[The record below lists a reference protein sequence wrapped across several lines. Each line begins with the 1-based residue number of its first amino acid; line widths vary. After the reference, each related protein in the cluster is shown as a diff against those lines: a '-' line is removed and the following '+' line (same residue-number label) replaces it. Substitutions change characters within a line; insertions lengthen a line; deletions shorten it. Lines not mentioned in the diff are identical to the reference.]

1 MNTPKVL
8 QKFWALSLVILL
20 AGFIGIGQTSAQTNY
35 FVDTVAGNNT
45 FNGSQMA
52 VGGFPNGPFKTI
64 AAATAVA
71 VDGDT
76 VTILANTYAEAIST
90 TAAVTYEVQTSGGNT
105 VVAITSITH
114 NSATDTATYT
124 DAAGGGAGT
133 FSLTGGITLTAGT
146 VNFGTAVVVATGQT
160 ITRTLGALTGTA
172 PTTTNLN
179 VTYNGAL
186 TAGMTAGNELP
197 ASLGTGNLVVSHTGD
212 ILTIPSAVS
221 VNTVQTTSTGTVSF
235 ASTLTTTAGGATDVN
250 IDANNTFTVSGSA
263 TIAGGID
270 IDAAATINMGATSIA
285 GATLNNAAGLV
296 TLASL
301 DINDQ
306 TVTNVSGTLAV
317 TGDLTVGVAASGTR
331 ITVTAGTMTVGSLTA
346 DALTDTAGDEFDR
359 VYRINNDATFTVSGA
374 ITEGSLT
381 ATTGESTASETEF
394 TSFSIDNAANQKFS
408 IGASSSLRGNIN
420 NAERSGIVAA
430 LDDGIILANSSTL
443 TALAVHGE
451 VMGEGTGTA
460 VAPFTAT
467 TFELNNANTQADDF
481 YNGANVTITGG
492 TGAGQVRPVTDFV
505 AATDVLTV
513 APAFDTTPDATST
526 YEIRLGTGVVSSFG
540 DVVGG
545 TLVVDYANGA
555 SNAVVATGSITQA
568 NNVTF
573 TSTVTTN
580 AATTPTFGA
589 VTGTTYSIAGDV
601 RLQGVMDWQNTFII
615 GGTLFIE
622 AQTDILAAA
631 LADHDVNGLNI
642 SVSGVTFAADDMVV
656 RSTVATLNDA
666 TFASDFT
673 ATNADVTATGGAGTS
688 FTTAFNA
695 KSLTVSGTA
704 AAEVA
709 GTLDTTNDVVVSS
722 GSTLALSA
730 LGVTSDIGGTF
741 DIDGAVTVAGA
752 GQTLT
757 MGALDVDATTGS
769 LVDGGAVNTYVLQG
783 NLTGGTI
790 TAADDAFTF
799 TVPSGGLTVAPK
811 PGTSVGQITINGSG
825 NTATFTESISSGT
838 GITLGN
844 DASVALGANNFIL
857 SAGDLTLTDEA
868 TITNSGENG
877 SVQFTATGAVT
888 QNIIVGGTPTTN
900 PTLQNVVMNMTN
912 AGGIL
917 DMDQAINIS
926 GTFTA
931 LDGQLTDANL
941 ITFTGANG
949 ELAIAAAAASV
960 TGATNGTHD
969 LEYLGASATG
979 GAEYTATG
987 IRNLTINMT
996 AGQTQTLPATDATI
1010 TGNLVVNTGSTLVT
1024 QESMAVQGNAT
1035 FNGNVTADA
1044 AEILNISGNL
1054 TVADGFAIT
1063 GSAASATV
1071 ELSGNSSTHSII
1083 GVLGADTILDISGTG
1098 ITVNGSIAGGDVD
1111 ADSEFQSITVD
1122 ASGSATFTSVQDI
1135 NGAVTV
1141 DGTAVI
1147 TLVSD
1152 GAIGVDTDGQI
1163 TGNVRVNGGG
1173 SLTLASNDASI
1184 TAIGGALT
1192 VNDNGSFILGSS
1204 LGSTGDVNLGDG
1216 SNATEA
1222 TFNLNGNTFIPG
1234 GGAGAMS
1241 VNASGAPATAPTFG
1255 TSGTLDIPNG
1265 GEIVGATNP
1274 TIPNL
1279 TINGGA
1285 AIDSDVTVSG
1295 TFTVTAAST
1304 GEDGDDVTVAGT
1316 AQINAN
1322 YTGTAGPTGSQL
1334 DITGQ
1339 VLNTTAA
1346 AVTITNLGIASTG
1359 STLASRTGGST
1370 VFTVSYLD
1378 HDSGELNI
1386 SEEVFNLVGDSGAG
1400 DDWDHDGGTY
1410 AGTGNFTMT
1419 GAGPTEIDLS
1429 TNGATIS
1436 VPNLTVNGAASQGLQ
1451 LDAAGD
1457 GITVTGFL
1465 FLNDAGGNVETEAGA
1480 TDATFSMGNGST
1492 IVRSTAGAVDH
1503 FDNAPTLGTGMTVR
1517 YTHILA
1523 DVTTANELPTTLARI
1538 EYESDGTAG
1547 DDLILEDGV
1556 AVTVDQIESSGDINI
1571 DLNDD
1576 GDNTITITD
1585 GGRIEYDGAD
1595 ADFTFDTPV
1604 VAGAITY
1611 RWDVADTMTDLL
1623 WPDAQ
1628 TAATV
1633 SVTDG
1638 TVSLHE
1644 SRTAGVLVVGDG
1656 TGAVNSAT
1664 LAVGLANT
1672 LTVSGATTID
1682 SDGRVNG
1689 LGTLNTDG
1697 ILTNSGTLATTSVV
1711 ASKDVTLTGDIAN
1724 LTLDGTT
1731 AQTVT
1736 VPTGGTT
1743 FSEELVVNNTAGV
1756 TFAGMNSG
1764 SAVLVGG
1771 QTIVGSAVTVVN
1783 EGLTLTEG
1791 VLTIPD
1797 GNSLILTHG
1806 GSGIQGYTRTNG
1818 CVFGTV
1824 RKQLSN
1830 TTSTAPADRLDFPLC
1845 SAGGL
1850 YRPYAITFNNP
1861 STIGGTA
1868 PTGSPATTDSSPA
1881 ITVRHDVSGENS
1893 VAELSGTNGLA
1904 QTVNGVMIARYP
1916 QAPSFFWTVA
1926 PSFTMSPS
1934 LSYDVDMRANDY
1946 ANFSSSCGASACDI
1960 NEIYPMRRHVG
1971 STSNLWSVASST
1983 TDNFLAGANDPVV
1996 VGRSATG
2003 ALQSSG
2009 TVFTYGLK
2017 SIFAAATSPAAIT
2030 VSTGNAHV
2038 VDLSTYFTGFTGALT
2053 YTAVSSDNSDATN
2066 PTTANV
2072 AGNNLT
2078 VTGGATAGAAVV
2090 SVSATDSF
2098 GLSATVSF
2106 TANNSAALTAS
2117 TDDLNRTLNVAGTS
2131 TQTFAGAFSGGA
2143 GTVAYT
2149 AASSDAAVTVASD
2162 GTTVTITA
2170 ATVGNATIT
2179 LTGTDGSTTP
2189 VVATKTFTVTGNT
2202 AFAVTNVASTDV
2214 LEGANTVVDLATA
2227 FAGGTAPYVYGAPV
2241 SATANVT
2248 ATIVGSNLTATVADA
2263 YTAGTTVGT
2272 VDVTVVGTD
2281 AQGDVQTF
2289 TLTVNVLPVKGDL
2302 DGQGMPSANSA
2313 TVTLKHIVGSLAPVL
2328 TAKQLVAA
2336 DFDSNTQINSFDAYQ
2351 IWLWPVAP
2359 KAGAAEELVGSSLAF
2374 GEMGREGTLVSLPIM
2389 IEGPVSDVVAMS
2401 FATSID
2407 PAFAKVVSID
2417 NNAEGWMLQHAI
2429 SEDGEIQIAAIGLD
2443 APENGV
2449 VATINIQL
2457 NDAIAQ
2463 FSISGEGALNNN
2475 PISSIDAIEVVELPG
2490 TFALQG
2496 NYPNPFNPSTTIQ
2509 FDLPETADVEIQV
2522 IDMVGRRVMT
2532 VPSQTMQAGVS
2543 RSIQLNASALA
2554 SGAYFYRVIAKMESK
2569 TAVDS
2574 GRFTLIK

>member
-1 MNTPKVL
+1 MNTQKVL

-250 IDANNTFTVSGSA
+250 IDAVNTFTVSGSA

-359 VYRINNDATFTVSGA
+359 VYVINNDATFTVSGA

-451 VMGEGTGTA
+451 VMAEGTGTA
-460 VAPFTAT
+460 VTPFTAT
-467 TFELNNANTQADDF
+467 TFELNNANAQADDF

-505 AATDVLTV
+505 AGTDVLTV
-513 APAFDTTPDATST
+513 APAFGTTPDATST
-526 YEIRLGTGVVSSFG
+526 YEIRLATGVVTSFG

-555 SNAVVATGSITQA
+555 SNAVVAAGSITQA

-573 TSTVTTN
+573 TSNVTTN
-580 AATTPTFGA
+580 AASTPTFGA

-673 ATNADVTATGGAGTS
+673 ATNADVTATGGAGVS

-769 LVDGGAVNTYVLQG
+769 LVDGGLVNTYVLQG

-790 TAADDAFTF
+790 TAPDDAFTF

-857 SAGDLTLTDEA
+857 SAGNLTLTDEA

-877 SVQFTATGAVT
+877 SVQFTGGGA
-888 QNIIVGGTPTTN
+888 QSIIVGGTPTTN
-900 PTLQNVVMNMTN
+900 PTLQNVVVNKTGN
-912 AGGIL
+912 TL
-917 DMDQAINIS
+917 TVVNAINVS
-926 GTFTA
+926 GTFSA
-931 LDGQLTDANL
+931 LDGATAGGAN
-941 ITFTGANG
+941 IAFTGSNG
-949 ELAIAAAAASV
+949 KLAVNLADATIAGDV
-960 TGATNGTHD
+960 TGTHD
-969 LEYLGASATG
+969 VEYVGNTGASQG
-979 GAEYTATG
+979 YTATG
-987 IRNLTINMT
+987 IRNLTINLN
-996 AGQTQTLPATDATI
+996 AGQTATLAATDATI

-1111 ADSEFQSITVD
+1111 ADSEFQAITVD
-1122 ASGSATFTSVQDI
+1122 ATGSATFTSVQDI
-1135 NGAVTV
+1135 NGNVTV

-1152 GAIGVDTDGQI
+1152 GGTGTDTDGQV
-1163 TGNVRVNGGG
+1163 TGNVLVNGGG
-1173 SLTLASNDASI
+1173 SLTLASNDATV
-1184 TAIGGALT
+1184 TAIGGTL
-1192 VNDNGSFILGSS
+1192 VVDDNGSFILGSS
-1204 LGSTGDVNLGDG
+1204 LGSTGDVTVGDG
-1216 SNATEA
+1216 SDATEA

-1234 GGAGAMS
+1234 GATNAIT
-1241 VNASGAPATAPTFG
+1241 VVASGAPATAPTFG

-1265 GEIVGATNP
+1265 GEIVGAANP

-1295 TFTVTAAST
+1295 TFTVAAAST
-1304 GEDGDDVTVAGT
+1304 GEDGDDVTVAGI

-1322 YTGTAGPTGSQL
+1322 YTGTAGPAGPQL
-1334 DITGQ
+1334 DITGV
-1339 VLNTTAA
+1339 VLNTTAGTL
-1346 AVTITNLGIASTG
+1346 TITNLGIANTS
-1359 STLASRTGGST
+1359 SILASRTGAST
-1370 VFTVSYLD
+1370 VFSVSYLD

-1386 SEEVFNLVGDSGAG
+1386 SEETFILTGVAAI

-1410 AGTGNFTMT
+1410 AGTGTYVMT
-1419 GAGPTEIDLS
+1419 GAADEIDLS

-1436 VPNLTVNGAASQGLQ
+1436 VPNLTVNGGAGDGLQ
-1451 LDAAGD
+1451 LDAAAD
-1457 GITVTGFL
+1457 GITVTGTL
-1465 FLNDAGGNVETEAGA
+1465 TLNDAGLNVETEVGLAA
-1480 TDATFSMGNGST
+1480 DATFSMGNGST
-1492 IVRSTAGAVDH
+1492 IVRSTGGAVDH

-1517 YTHILA
+1517 YTHTAA

-1611 RWDVADTMTDLL
+1611 RWDVTDTMTDLL

-1638 TVSLHE
+1638 TVTLHE
-1644 SRTAGVLVVGDG
+1644 SRTAGVLVVGDNI
-1656 TGAVNSAT
+1656 GAVNSAT
-1664 LAVGLANT
+1664 LAVGAST

-1689 LGTLNTDG
+1689 VGTLNTDG

-1711 ASKDVTLTGDIAN
+1711 ASKDVTLTGGIAN

-1771 QTIVGSAVTVVN
+1771 QTIVGSAVSVVN

-1916 QAPSFFWTVA
+1916 QAPSFFWTVS

-1960 NEIYPMRRHVG
+1960 NEIYPVRRHVG

-1983 TDNFLAGANDPVV
+1983 TDNFLAGADDPVV

-2017 SIFAAATSPAAIT
+2017 SIFAAATSPAAIA

-2038 VDLSTYFTGFTGALT
+2038 VDLSTYFTG
-2053 YTAVSSDNSDATN
+2053 YT
-2066 PTTANV
+2066 
-2072 AGNNLT
+2072 
-2078 VTGGATAGAAVV
+2078 
-2090 SVSATDSF
+2090 
-2098 GLSATVSF
+2098 
-2106 TANNSAALTAS
+2106 
-2117 TDDLNRTLNVAGTS
+2117 
-2131 TQTFAGAFSGGA
+2131 
-2143 GTVAYT
+2143 
-2149 AASSDAAVTVASD
+2149 
-2162 GTTVTITA
+2162 
-2170 ATVGNATIT
+2170 
-2179 LTGTDGSTTP
+2179 
-2189 VVATKTFTVTGNT
+2189 
-2202 AFAVTNVASTDV
+2202 
-2214 LEGANTVVDLATA
+2214 
-2227 FAGGTAPYVYGAPV
+2227 
-2241 SATANVT
+2241 
-2248 ATIVGSNLTATVADA
+2248 
-2263 YTAGTTVGT
+2263 
-2272 VDVTVVGTD
+2272 
-2281 AQGDVQTF
+2281 
-2289 TLTVNVLPVKGDL
+2289 
-2302 DGQGMPSANSA
+2302 
-2313 TVTLKHIVGSLAPVL
+2313 
-2328 TAKQLVAA
+2328 
-2336 DFDSNTQINSFDAYQ
+2336 
-2351 IWLWPVAP
+2351 
-2359 KAGAAEELVGSSLAF
+2359 
-2374 GEMGREGTLVSLPIM
+2374 
-2389 IEGPVSDVVAMS
+2389 
-2401 FATSID
+2401 
-2407 PAFAKVVSID
+2407 
-2417 NNAEGWMLQHAI
+2417 
-2429 SEDGEIQIAAIGLD
+2429 
-2443 APENGV
+2443 
-2449 VATINIQL
+2449 
-2457 NDAIAQ
+2457 
-2463 FSISGEGALNNN
+2463 
-2475 PISSIDAIEVVELPG
+2475 
-2490 TFALQG
+2490 
-2496 NYPNPFNPSTTIQ
+2496 
-2509 FDLPETADVEIQV
+2509 
-2522 IDMVGRRVMT
+2522 
-2532 VPSQTMQAGVS
+2532 
-2543 RSIQLNASALA
+2543 
-2554 SGAYFYRVIAKMESK
+2554 
-2569 TAVDS
+2569 
-2574 GRFTLIK
+2574 

>member
-1 MNTPKVL
+1 MNTQKVL

-250 IDANNTFTVSGSA
+250 IDAVNTFTVSGSA

-359 VYRINNDATFTVSGA
+359 VYVINNDATFTVSGA

-451 VMGEGTGTA
+451 VMAEGTGTA
-460 VAPFTAT
+460 VTPFTAT
-467 TFELNNANTQADDF
+467 TFELNNANAQADDF

-505 AATDVLTV
+505 AGTDVLTV
-513 APAFDTTPDATST
+513 APAFGTTPDATST
-526 YEIRLGTGVVSSFG
+526 YEIRLATGVVTSFG

-555 SNAVVATGSITQA
+555 SNAVVAAGSITQA

-573 TSTVTTN
+573 TSNVTTN
-580 AATTPTFGA
+580 AASTPTFGA

-673 ATNADVTATGGAGTS
+673 ATNADVTATGGAGVS

-769 LVDGGAVNTYVLQG
+769 LVDGGLVNTYVLQG

-790 TAADDAFTF
+790 TAPDDAFTF

-857 SAGDLTLTDEA
+857 SAGNLTLTDEA

-877 SVQFTATGAVT
+877 SVQFTGGGA
-888 QNIIVGGTPTTN
+888 QSIIVGGTPTTN
-900 PTLQNVVMNMTN
+900 PTLQNVVVNKTGN
-912 AGGIL
+912 TL
-917 DMDQAINIS
+917 TVVNAINVS
-926 GTFTA
+926 GTFSA
-931 LDGQLTDANL
+931 LDGATAGGAN
-941 ITFTGANG
+941 IAFTGSNG
-949 ELAIAAAAASV
+949 KLAVNLADATIAGDV
-960 TGATNGTHD
+960 TGTHD
-969 LEYLGASATG
+969 VEYVGNTGASQG
-979 GAEYTATG
+979 YTATG
-987 IRNLTINMT
+987 IRNLTINLN
-996 AGQTQTLPATDATI
+996 AGQTATLAATDATI

-1111 ADSEFQSITVD
+1111 ADSEFQAITVD
-1122 ASGSATFTSVQDI
+1122 ATGSATFTSVQDI
-1135 NGAVTV
+1135 NGNVTV

-1152 GAIGVDTDGQI
+1152 GGTGTDTDGQV
-1163 TGNVRVNGGG
+1163 TGNVLVNGGG
-1173 SLTLASNDASI
+1173 SLTLASNDATV
-1184 TAIGGALT
+1184 TAIGGTL
-1192 VNDNGSFILGSS
+1192 VVDDNGSFILGSS
-1204 LGSTGDVNLGDG
+1204 LGSTGDVTVGDG
-1216 SNATEA
+1216 SDATEA

-1234 GGAGAMS
+1234 GATNAIT
-1241 VNASGAPATAPTFG
+1241 VVASGAPATAPTFG

-1265 GEIVGATNP
+1265 GEIVGAANP

-1295 TFTVTAAST
+1295 TFTVAAAST
-1304 GEDGDDVTVAGT
+1304 GEDGDDVTVAGI

-1322 YTGTAGPTGSQL
+1322 YTGTAGPAGPQL
-1334 DITGQ
+1334 DITGV
-1339 VLNTTAA
+1339 VLNTTAGTL
-1346 AVTITNLGIASTG
+1346 TITNLGIANTS
-1359 STLASRTGGST
+1359 SILASRTGAST
-1370 VFTVSYLD
+1370 VFSVSYLD

-1386 SEEVFNLVGDSGAG
+1386 SEETFILTGVAAI

-1410 AGTGNFTMT
+1410 AGTGTYVMT
-1419 GAGPTEIDLS
+1419 GAADEIDLS

-1436 VPNLTVNGAASQGLQ
+1436 VPNLTVNGGAGDGLQ
-1451 LDAAGD
+1451 LDAAAD
-1457 GITVTGFL
+1457 GITVTGTL
-1465 FLNDAGGNVETEAGA
+1465 TLNDAGLNVETEVGLAA
-1480 TDATFSMGNGST
+1480 DATFSMGNGST
-1492 IVRSTAGAVDH
+1492 IVRSTGGAVDH

-1517 YTHILA
+1517 YTHTAA

-1611 RWDVADTMTDLL
+1611 RWDVTDTMTDLL

-1638 TVSLHE
+1638 TVTLHE

-1664 LAVGLANT
+1664 LAVGAST

-1689 LGTLNTDG
+1689 VGTLNTDG

-1711 ASKDVTLTGDIAN
+1711 ASKDVTLTGGIAN

-1771 QTIVGSAVTVVN
+1771 QTIVGSAVSVVN

-1916 QAPSFFWTVA
+1916 QAPSFFWTVS

-1960 NEIYPMRRHVG
+1960 NEIYPVRRHVG

-1983 TDNFLAGANDPVV
+1983 TDNFLAGADDPVV

-2017 SIFAAATSPAAIT
+2017 SIFAAATSPAAIA

-2038 VDLSTYFTGFTGALT
+2038 VDLSTYFTGYTGSLT
-2053 YTAVSSDNSDATN
+2053 YNTVTSSNTAAAN
-2066 PTTANV
+2066 PV
-2072 AGNNLT
+2072 IGDIAGNNLT
-2078 VTGGATAGAAVV
+2078 VTGGAASAATTIT
-2090 SVSATDSF
+2090 VSATDSF
-2098 GLSATVSF
+2098 GG
-2106 TANNSAALTAS
+2106 TAS
-2117 TDDLNRTLNVAGTS
+2117 VAFVATNSQELAVTATDHSTSLNVGGTDAV
-2131 TQTFAGAFSGGA
+2131 TFASAFTGGSA
-2143 GTVAYT
+2143 VVTYAVA
-2149 AASSDAAVTVASD
+2149 SDNAAVTVASD
-2162 GTTVTITA
+2162 GTTVTATA
-2170 ATVGNATIT
+2170 ASAGSATITLTATDASSTPVVVTKTYTVTVANVVSVAAGIADQSLLQGASAVIDASGVFTGGTGATTITVSGGTTVASATIAGTDVTVTGLAAYAGTPLADTAPVTIT
-2179 LTGTDGSTTP
+2179 LTGTDTLGGTT
-2189 VVATKTFTVTGNT
+2189 TDTFTVT
-2202 AFAVTNVASTDV
+2202 VT
-2214 LEGANTVVDLATA
+2214 
-2227 FAGGTAPYVYGAPV
+2227 
-2241 SATANVT
+2241 
-2248 ATIVGSNLTATVADA
+2248 
-2263 YTAGTTVGT
+2263 
-2272 VDVTVVGTD
+2272 
-2281 AQGDVQTF
+2281 
-2289 TLTVNVLPVKGDL
+2289 PVKG
-2302 DGQGMPSANSA
+2302 
-2313 TVTLKHIVGSLAPVL
+2313 SLSGGGAPTAFDASLILNQFLGLSSPAL
-2328 TAKQLVAA
+2328 TANQLAAA
-2336 DFDSNTQINSFDAYQ
+2336 DYDSDGDVDPFDAYQ
-2351 IWLWPVAP
+2351 AWQASAP
-2359 KAGAAEELVGSSLAF
+2359 KRGEVDALASAGVGF
-2374 GEMGREGTLVSLPIM
+2374 GEMTQNGTMISIPVIVTGSLDDAAAVSFSTL
-2389 IEGPVSDVVAMS
+2389 
-2401 FATSID
+2401 ID
-2407 PAFAKVVSID
+2407 PALATIANVTSDLGDDWMFVS
-2417 NNAEGWMLQHAI
+2417 NVT
-2429 SEDGEIQIAAIGLD
+2429 EDGEVKFAAIGASVLPSD
-2443 APENGV
+2443 GV
-2449 VATINIQL
+2449 VATINLTVQ
-2457 NDAIAQ
+2457 DGFAA
-2463 FSISGEGALNNN
+2463 FSINGEGAVNNN
-2475 PISSIDAIEVVELPG
+2475 TISSIDAVDVIEIPDA
-2490 TFALQG
+2490 FALEG

-2509 FDLPETADVEIQV
+2509 FDLPETADVEVHVFDMIGRQV
-2522 IDMVGRRVMT
+2522 MAL
-2532 VPSQTMQAGVS
+2532 PSQTIQAGAK
-2543 RSIQLNASALA
+2543 RSLQMNASQLA
-2554 SGAYFYRVIAKMESK
+2554 SGSYFYRVVAKMQNNV
-2569 TAVDS
+2569 AVET
-2574 GRFTLIK
+2574 GRMTLIK

>member
-1 MNTPKVL
+1 MNTQKVL

-105 VVAITSITH
+105 IVAITSITH

-124 DAAGGGAGT
+124 DAAGGGVGT

-172 PTTTNLN
+172 PTTTNVN

-221 VNTVQTTSTGTVSF
+221 VNTVQTTSNGTVSF
-235 ASTLTTTAGGATDVN
+235 ASTLTTTAGGTDDVN
-250 IDANNTFTVSGSA
+250 IDANNIFTVSGSA

-285 GATLNNAAGLV
+285 GQEFNNAAGLV

-306 TVTNVSGTLAV
+306 TVTNVSGTLVV

-359 VYRINNDATFTVSGA
+359 VYVINNDATFTVSGA

-381 ATTGESTASETEF
+381 ATTGESAASETEF

-420 NAERSGIVAA
+420 NAERDAGA
-430 LDDGIILANSSTL
+430 DGDGIILNNSATL
-443 TALAVHGE
+443 TVLAD
-451 VMGEGTGTA
+451 
-460 VAPFTAT
+460 
-467 TFELNNANTQADDF
+467 AD
-481 YNGANVTITGG
+481 
-492 TGAGQVRPVTDFV
+492 
-505 AATDVLTV
+505 AAAADL
-513 APAFDTTPDATST
+513 
-526 YEIRLGTGVVSSFG
+526 SSLG

-545 TLVVDYANGA
+545 TLVLNYAKGQD
-555 SNAVVATGSITQA
+555 NAGDDT
-568 NNVTF
+568 NNESLTLV
-573 TSTVTTN
+573 N
-580 AATTPTFGA
+580 NLTFGA
-589 VTGTTYSIAGDV
+589 
-601 RLQGVMDWQNTFII
+601 NT
-615 GGTLFIE
+615 
-622 AQTDILAAA
+622 
-631 LADHDVNGLNI
+631 
-642 SVSGVTFAADDMVV
+642 
-656 RSTVATLNDA
+656 A
-666 TFASDFT
+666 TFASPAANGDITIVVGGNLLLLSAVEYPYNFTVGGTLTLGADVTIDGQASALATAGGTQSWFGFDAAGFT
-673 ATNADVTATGGAGTS
+673 ATIGTGPGAAADAVVITGTQADFNDATVHGVVTANTAGTGPGALTASAGAS
-688 FTTAFNA
+688 FDGV
-695 KSLTVSGTA
+695 TVGSVVLSGTGQ
-704 AAEVA
+704 V
-709 GTLDTTNDVVVSS
+709 
-722 GSTLALSA
+722 
-730 LGVTSDIGGTF
+730 
-741 DIDGAVTVAGA
+741 DIDGPLDVGGSVTIPAGLILDQTALGGASDIDGNLDVNGSFDIA
-752 GQTLT
+752 GGGTLT
-757 MGALDVDATTGS
+757 IDGDVDIDATTGDITTAVATTFN
-769 LVDGGAVNTYVLQG
+769 LNGNFTGGSYPGVADTWVVNTAS
-783 NLTGGTI
+783 GGTTI
-790 TAADDAFTF
+790 A
-799 TVPSGGLTVAPK
+799 VK
-811 PGTSVGQITINGSG
+811 PGTTLASLTVNGSG
-825 NTATFTESISSGT
+825 LTSTFTESVTVSG
-838 GITLGN
+838 GITVGN
-844 DASVALGANNFIL
+844 DAIVALGANNFVL
-857 SAGDLTLTDEA
+857 TGGDLTLTDEA
-868 TITNSGENG
+868 SITNSGENG
-877 SVQFTATGAVT
+877 SVQFTGGGA
-888 QNIIVGGTPTTN
+888 QSIIVGGTPTTN
-900 PTLQNVVMNMTN
+900 PTLQNVVVNKTGN
-912 AGGIL
+912 TLTVAN
-917 DMDQAINIS
+917 AINVS
-926 GTFTA
+926 GTFSA
-931 LDGQLTDANL
+931 LDGATAGGAN
-941 ITFTGANG
+941 IAFTGSNG
-949 ELAIAAAAASV
+949 KLAVNLADATIAGDV
-960 TGATNGTHD
+960 TGTHD
-969 LEYLGASATG
+969 VEYVGNTGASQG
-979 GAEYTATG
+979 YTATG
-987 IRNLTINMT
+987 IRNLTINLN
-996 AGQTQTLPATDATI
+996 AGQTATLAATDATI

-1035 FNGNVTADA
+1035 FNGNVTADQN
-1044 AEILNISGNL
+1044 EILNISGNL

-1111 ADSEFQSITVD
+1111 ADSEFQAITVD
-1122 ASGSATFTSVQDI
+1122 ATGSATFTSVQDI
-1135 NGAVTV
+1135 NGNVTV

-1152 GAIGVDTDGQI
+1152 GGTLTDPDGQV
-1163 TGNVRVNGGG
+1163 TGNVLVNGGG
-1173 SLTLASNDASI
+1173 SLTLASNDATV
-1184 TAIGGALT
+1184 TAIGGTL
-1192 VNDNGSFILGSS
+1192 VVDDNGSFILGSS
-1204 LGSTGDVNLGDG
+1204 LGSTGDVTVGDG
-1216 SNATEA
+1216 SDATEA

-1234 GGAGAMS
+1234 GAALAIT
-1241 VNASGAPATAPTFG
+1241 VVASGAPATAPTFG
-1255 TSGTLDIPNG
+1255 TSGTLNIPNG

-1279 TINGGA
+1279 IINGGT

-1295 TFTVTAAST
+1295 TFTVAAASA

-1359 STLASRTGGST
+1359 STLADRTGGVTIFS
-1370 VFTVSYLD
+1370 VSYLD

-1386 SEEVFNLVGDSGAG
+1386 SEEEFILVGDSGAG

-1410 AGTGNFTMT
+1410 AGTGTYTMT
-1419 GAGPTEIDLS
+1419 GAGATEIDLS

-1451 LDAAGD
+1451 LDAAAD
-1457 GITVTGFL
+1457 GITVTGTL
-1465 FLNDAGGNVETEAGA
+1465 TLNGAGGNVETEVGA
-1480 TDATFSMGNGST
+1480 SDATFSMGNGST
-1492 IVRSTAGAVDH
+1492 IVRSTGLAVDH

-1517 YTHILA
+1517 YTHTAA

-1556 AVTVDQIESSGDINI
+1556 AVIVDQIESSGDINI

-1585 GGRIEYDGAD
+1585 GGRIEYDGAA

-1611 RWDVADTMTDLL
+1611 RWDATDTMTDLL

-1628 TAATV
+1628 TGATV

-1638 TVSLHE
+1638 TVTLHE
-1644 SRTAGVLVVGDG
+1644 SRTAGVLVAGDG
-1656 TGAVNSAT
+1656 TGAANTAT
-1664 LAVGLANT
+1664 LALGANT
-1672 LTVSGATTID
+1672 LTVSGTTTID
-1682 SDGRVNG
+1682 SDGAVTG
-1689 LGTLNTDG
+1689 AGTLNTDG
-1697 ILTNSGTLATTSVV
+1697 VVTNSGTLSSAVV
-1711 ASKDVTLTGDIAN
+1711 ASQNLVLTGNIAS

-1736 VPTGGTT
+1736 VPAGGAT
-1743 FSEELVVNNTAGV
+1743 FATALVVNNTAGA
-1756 TFAGMNSG
+1756 TFAGMTSG
-1764 SAVLVGG
+1764 SAILVGA
-1771 QTIVGSAVTVVN
+1771 QTVAAGAVTGVTA
-1783 EGLTLTEG
+1783 GLTLTEG
-1791 VLTIPD
+1791 VLTVPD
-1797 GNSLILTHG
+1797 GNSLILPHG
-1806 GSGIQGYTRTNG
+1806 GSGLQGYTRTNG
-1818 CVFGTV
+1818 CVFGNV

-1850 YRPYAITFNNP
+1850 YRPYALTFNNP
-1861 STIGGTA
+1861 NTVGGVA
-1868 PTGSPATTDSSPA
+1868 PTVAPATTDASPA

-1916 QAPSFFWTVA
+1916 QAPSFFWTVS

-1960 NEIYPMRRHVG
+1960 NEIYPVRRHVG

-1983 TDNFLAGANDPVV
+1983 TDNFLAGADDPVV

-2038 VDLSTYFTGFTGALT
+2038 VDLSTYFTGYTGSLT
-2053 YTAVSSDNSDATN
+2053 YNTVTSSNTAAAN
-2066 PTTANV
+2066 PV
-2072 AGNNLT
+2072 IGDLAGNNMT
-2078 VTGGATAGAAVV
+2078 VTGGATAAATTIT
-2090 SVSATDSF
+2090 VSATDSF
-2098 GLSATVSF
+2098 GG
-2106 TANNSAALTAS
+2106 TAS
-2117 TDDLNRTLNVAGTS
+2117 VAFVATNSQALAVTATDHSTSLNVGGTDAVTYAS
-2131 TQTFAGAFSGGA
+2131 AFTGGTA
-2143 GTVAYT
+2143 VVTYA
-2149 AASSDAAVTVASD
+2149 AASDNAAVTVLSD
-2162 GTTVTITA
+2162 GTTVTATA
-2170 ATVGNATIT
+2170 ASAGSATITLTATDASSTPVVVTKTYTVTVANVVSVAAGIADQTLLQGASAVIDASGVFTGGTGATTITVSGTDATASATVSGTDVTITGLAAYVGTPLADSTPATIT
-2179 LTGTDGSTTP
+2179 LTGTDTLGGTT
-2189 VVATKTFTVTGNT
+2189 TDTFTVTVNPVQGSLSGGAAPT
-2202 AFAVTNVASTDV
+2202 AFDAS
-2214 LEGANTVVDLATA
+2214 LILNQFLGLSSPA
-2227 FAGGTAPYVYGAPV
+2227 
-2241 SATANVT
+2241 
-2248 ATIVGSNLTATVADA
+2248 
-2263 YTAGTTVGT
+2263 
-2272 VDVTVVGTD
+2272 
-2281 AQGDVQTF
+2281 
-2289 TLTVNVLPVKGDL
+2289 
-2302 DGQGMPSANSA
+2302 
-2313 TVTLKHIVGSLAPVL
+2313 L
-2328 TAKQLVAA
+2328 TAKQLAAA
-2336 DFDSNTQINSFDAYQ
+2336 DYDSDGDVDPFDAYQ
-2351 IWLWPVAP
+2351 AWQASAP
-2359 KAGAAEELVGSSLAF
+2359 KRGEVDALASAGVGF
-2374 GEMGREGTLVSLPIM
+2374 GEMTQNGTMISIPVIVTGSLDDAAAVSFSTL
-2389 IEGPVSDVVAMS
+2389 
-2401 FATSID
+2401 ID
-2407 PAFAKVVSID
+2407 PALATIANVTSDLGDDWMFVS
-2417 NNAEGWMLQHAI
+2417 NVT
-2429 SEDGEIQIAAIGLD
+2429 EDGEVKFAAIGASVLPSD
-2443 APENGV
+2443 GV
-2449 VATINIQL
+2449 VATINLTVQ
-2457 NDAIAQ
+2457 DGFAA
-2463 FSISGEGALNNN
+2463 FSINGEGAVNNN
-2475 PISSIDAIEVVELPG
+2475 TISSIDAVDVIEIPDA
-2490 TFALQG
+2490 FALEG

-2509 FDLPETADVEIQV
+2509 FDLPETADVEVHVFDMIGRQV
-2522 IDMVGRRVMT
+2522 MAL
-2532 VPSQTMQAGVS
+2532 PSQTIQAGAK
-2543 RSIQLNASALA
+2543 RSLQMNASQLA
-2554 SGAYFYRVIAKMESK
+2554 SGSYFYRVVAKMQNNV
-2569 TAVDS
+2569 AVET
-2574 GRFTLIK
+2574 GRMTLIK